1 MTNPLIQLDFDVPFD
16 QIEAAHVE
24 PAIDALLA
32 SSKRAIDGVVNDPA
46 SRTYANTL
54 GALEDAT
61 QHLELAMTVI
71 DHLESVATNDEF
83 REAYNASRPKVSA
96 FWSELAMND
105 DLYQAVRA
113 FAETDEAKSL
123 PPTEAR
129 FLKKTLDDFRRSGA
143 ELDPEDKAEIKAI
156 EVELTKLT
164 TEFSQNV
171 LDETNA
177 FELLITDEAKLEGL
191 PATAKLAAAQS
202 ARSKDLAGW
211 RFTLQAPSMIPLLT
225 YLNDSEI
232 REQVWRAYNTRAV
245 AGDRDNRPIIERIL
259 ELRKAKARLLQYPD
273 FSDLVTEDR
282 MAKTGSAAHAFI
294 NDLRDK
300 TQAAFD
306 RENDTLTKYRQ
317 KTEGP
322 GAALLMPWDLAY
334 YAEKQ
339 RQDEYDFNEEELRP
353 YFPLDKVLDGLFST
367 AQALYDVRIVEREA
381 AVWDDA
387 VKSYSIEDTDGTMIA
402 AFYVDLFPRE
412 NKRGGAWMNG
422 LIAAAHRPNSTP
434 PHLGLFCANVNPPV
448 GDTPALLTHREVE
461 TLFHEFGH
469 LLHHCFSR
477 VSVRS
482 LAGTNVA
489 WDFVELPSQ
498 IMENWCW
505 ERSGLDLFAAHYETG
520 ERIPDALYEKMIR
533 ARTYRAAN
541 AQMRQLG
548 FATVDLGLHR
558 DYEAGNGAD
567 VMSYARG
574 ILQEH
579 SASELPNDYAMLAGF
594 AHIFAH
600 PVGYAAG
607 YYSYKWAE
615 VLDADAF
622 TRFKKAGI
630 TNPEVGR
637 AFREKIL
644 SKGNSEEAAK
654 LYEDF
659 MGRGPRLE
667 PLLERAGLL

>member
-1 MTNPLIQLDFDVPFD
+1 MQNPLIQLDFDVPFD
-16 QIEAAHVE
+16 KIEATHVE
-24 PAIDALLA
+24 PAIDTLLA
-32 SSKRAIDGVVNDPA
+32 ASKRAVDAITEDTAP
-46 SRTYANTL
+46 RTYANTL

-61 QHLELAMTVI
+61 QRLELAMTVI
-71 DHLESVATNDEF
+71 DHLESVATNDAL
-83 REAYNASRPKVSA
+83 RAAYNVTQPKVSA

-105 DLYQAVRA
+105 GLYQAVRA
-113 FAETDEAKSL
+113 FANTHEAKNL

-129 FLKKTLDDFRRSGA
+129 FLKKTLDDFRRHGA
-143 ELDPEDKAEIKAI
+143 ELAPKDKAKLKAL
-156 EVELTKLT
+156 EVDLTKLT

-177 FELLITDEAKLEGL
+177 FELVIADEAKLEGL
-191 PATAKLAAAQS
+191 PATAKLAAAEN
-202 ARSKDLAGW
+202 ARAKGLEGW
-211 RFTLQAPSMIPLLT
+211 RFTLQAPSLIPLLT
-225 YLNDSEI
+225 YLDDAEI
-232 REQVWRAYNTRAV
+232 RKQVWRAYNTRAI
-245 AGDRDNRPIIERIL
+245 AGDHDNRPIIERIL
-259 ELRKAKARLLQYPD
+259 ELRNEKARLLGYAD

-282 MAKTGSAAHAFI
+282 MAKTGDRAQAFI
-294 NDLRDK
+294 DDLRKK

-306 RENDTLTKYRQ
+306 RENDVLAKYRRRI
-317 KTEGP
+317 EGAS
-322 GAALLMPWDLAY
+322 AAPIQLWDLAY

-339 RQDEYDFNEEELRP
+339 RQDEYDFNEEQLRP
-353 YFPLDKVLDGLFST
+353 YFPLDRVLDGLFAT
-367 AQALYDVRIVEREA
+367 AQALYDIRIIEREA
-381 AVWDDA
+381 ATWDDA
-387 VKSYSIEDTDGTMIA
+387 VKTYAIEDADGTMIA

-422 LIAAAHRPNSTP
+422 LIAAAHRPGSTS

-448 GDTPALLTHREVE
+448 GGKPALLTHREVE

-469 LLHHCFSR
+469 LLHHCLSR

-505 ERSGLDLFAAHYETG
+505 ERSGLDLFATHYETG
-520 ERIPDALYEKMIR
+520 EPIPDELYQKMIR

-548 FATVDLGLHR
+548 FATVDLALHR
-558 DYEAGNGAD
+558 DYDPGSGGG
-567 VMSYARG
+567 VMSYARE
-574 ILQEH
+574 ILQPH
-579 SASELPNDYAMLAGF
+579 LAAELPDDYGMLAGF
-594 AHIFAH
+594 GHVFGH
-600 PVGYAAG
+600 PIGYAAG

-622 TRFKKAGI
+622 TRFKKEGI
-630 TNPEVGR
+630 TNPDVGR
-637 AFREKIL
+637 AFRETIL
-644 SKGNSEEAAK
+644 AKGNSDEAGK

-659 MGRGPRLE
+659 MGRGPELE

>member
-1 MTNPLIQLDFDVPFD
+1 MANPLIHLDFDIPFD
-16 QIEAAHVE
+16 QIAAAHVE
-24 PAIDALLA
+24 PAVDLLLA
-32 SSKRAIDGVVNDPA
+32 LSGRAVDAITDDAAP
-46 SRTYANTL
+46 RTYANTL
-54 GALEDAT
+54 GALEKAT
-61 QHLELAMTVI
+61 EQLELAITVV
-71 DHLESVATNDEF
+71 DHLESVATTDAL
-83 REAYNASRPKVSA
+83 REAYNVTRPKVSA

-105 DLYQAVRA
+105 GLYQAVRA
-113 FAETDEAKSL
+113 FSDTDEAKEL

-129 FLKKTLDDFRRSGA
+129 FLKKTLDDFRRQGA
-143 ELDPEDKAEIKAI
+143 ELPPEEKGKLKAI

-177 FELLITDEAKLEGL
+177 FELVITDEAKLGGL
-191 PATAKLAAAQS
+191 PPTAKLAAAENT
-202 ARSKDLAGW
+202 RSKALEGW
-211 RFTLQAPSMIPLLT
+211 RFTLQAPSLIPLLT
-225 YLNDSEI
+225 YLDDAQI
-232 REQVWRAYNTRAV
+232 REQVWRAYNTRAI

-259 ELRKAKARLLQYPD
+259 ELRKEKAQLLGYTD

-282 MAKTGSAAHAFI
+282 MAKTGSRAWAFI
-294 NDLRDK
+294 EDLRAK
-300 TQAAFD
+300 TLAAFD
-306 RENDTLTKYRQ
+306 RENDTLMKYRR
-317 KTEGP
+317 KLEGP
-322 GAALLMPWDLAY
+322 SAPPVRPWDLAY

-339 RQDEYDFNEEELRP
+339 RQAEYDFNEEGLRP
-353 YFPLDKVLDGLFST
+353 YFPLGRVLEGLFAT
-367 AQALYDVRIVEREA
+367 AQALYDIQIVERQA
-381 AVWDDA
+381 ATWDEA
-387 VKSYSIEDTDGTMIA
+387 VKTYAIEDADGTMIA

-422 LIAAAHRPNSTP
+422 LIAAPQSPGSPT
-434 PHLGLFCANVNPPV
+434 PHLALFCANVNPPV
-448 GDTPALLTHREVE
+448 GDKPALLTHREVE

-482 LAGTNVA
+482 LAGTKVA

-520 ERIPDALYEKMIR
+520 QPIPDELYRKMIR

-541 AQMRQLG
+541 VQMRQLG
-548 FATVDLGLHR
+548 FATVDLALHR
-558 DYEAGNGAD
+558 DYVPGSGAD
-567 VMSYARG
+567 VMSYARE
-574 ILQEH
+574 ILQGH
-579 SASELPNDYAMLAGF
+579 SPSELPDDYGMLAGF
-594 AHIFAH
+594 GHIFAH
-600 PVGYAAG
+600 PIGYAAG

-622 TRFKKAGI
+622 TRFKKEGI

-637 AFREKIL
+637 AFREAIL
-644 SKGNSEEAAK
+644 AKGNSEEAAK

-659 MGRGPRLE
+659 MGRGPELE